1 MPESKVGRAVDWAW
15 DTTVDAVAG
24 FPVMAA
30 TMAACV
36 AGPFAAPLMAWALE
50 LSADLR
56 EMLDGFR
63 EAPDA

>member
-1 MPESKVGRAVDWAW
+1 MSVKHQRVVDWAW

-24 FPVMAA
+24 FPIVAA

-36 AGPFAAPLMAWALE
+36 AGPFAAPLMVWAVE

-56 EMLDGFR
+56 KMFDGIR
-63 EAPDA
+63 EATDA